1 MVEGWKPVMIP
12 TEIYDVCKAHY
23 EENKEDLKLKQ
34 GIRSVSA
41 FINYCLREQL
51 KKIGAI

>member
-1 MVEGWKPVMIP
+1 MPKELH
-12 TEIYDVCKAHY
+12 EVCKAHY
-23 EENKEDLKLKQ
+23 EENKEDLKLKE
-34 GIRSVSA
+34 GIRSPTA